1 MKGTGCVPSPGDISL
16 TSPGRTA
23 CCPCSSSLEGA
34 AHVGDGGELERGCS
48 NGTGNIPQHPSTH
61 STPAQTRGKAGVPS
75 APLQPSELERGFA
88 HQSWAGRALRTRWQH
103 RDCES
108 LVEAVLLGRA
118 LLEQLGRAPCFPL
131 CRHSCIKQ
139 LTAQLYKGL
148 RACWK

>member
-34 AHVGDGGELERGCS
+34 AHVGDGGELEPGCS
-48 NGTGNIPQHPSTH
+48 SGTGSTPRHPSTH
-61 STPAQTRGKAGVPS
+61 SIPAQTRGKAGVPS

-88 HQSWAGRALRTRWQH
+88 HQSWAGRALRTCWQH

-118 LLEQLGRAPCFPL
+118 LLKQLGRAPCFPL

-139 LTAQLYKGL
+139 LKAWLYKGL
-148 RACWK
+148 RAC